1 MTLKLFIAAEELSP
15 KSDGRFSF
23 HLPCGMLIT
32 AQSVVINIPHRQIM
46 VYSWI
51 YHAYFRNFC
60 HIQKDEIN
68 PFCIIE
74 EFITRDIKQA
84 KK

>member
-60 HIQKDEIN
+60 HIHKDEIN

-74 EFITRDIKQA
+74 ELITRDIKQA